1 MSARDP
7 DRATP
12 GGGDVTDDGFLGG
25 RLRILQPRGGYRA
38 GIDPVLLAAAVPA
51 RPGESVLDL
60 GCGVG
65 TAALCLGWRVAELAL
80 SGLELQ
86 PDYAAL
92 ARQNAARN
100 GIAFGVHEGDLGQM
114 PPALRRAFDHVIANP
129 PYFAHQGGTP
139 ARDAGR
145 ETALREAT
153 PIALWMASA
162 GRRLRPGGHLTLV
175 QLAERLPDVLAALGP
190 GFGSVVVLPV
200 VPRADRPATR
210 ILLRARKGGR
220 GAFRLLSPLVLHE
233 GPAHDGDRE
242 SFRPEVSAVLRDG
255 AALAAFG

>member
-1 MSARDP
+1 MIQREICARL
-7 DRATP
+7 AAFGEGLVP
-12 GGGDVTDDGFLGG
+12 GGGDADGW
-25 RLRILQPRGGYRA
+25 
-38 GIDPVLLAAAVPA
+38 
-51 RPGESVLDL
+51 VLDA
-60 GCGVG
+60 GCGTG
-65 TAALCLGWRVAELAL
+65 
-80 SGLELQ
+80 
-86 PDYAAL
+86 
-92 ARQNAARN
+92 
-100 GIAFGVHEGDLGQM
+100 FGVESL
-114 PPALRRAFDHVIANP
+114 
-129 PYFAHQGGTP
+129 
-139 ARDAGR
+139 
-145 ETALREAT
+145 
-153 PIALWMASA
+153 
-162 GRRLRPGGHLTLV
+162 RRLRPGGHLTLV